1 MSISS
6 MTGFARV
13 NGHAAEATW
22 VWEAKSVNSK
32 TFDVRLRLPAGL
44 EHLEAPVRQALSKS
58 FKRGSLQV
66 NLTLQSQTEKEQIS
80 INQEV
85 LQQYLAVAKGLQD
98 ELGAAPFQIEG
109 LLALRGVVEAKAAA
123 RSEEQQV
130 TLDLALMASLGS
142 VVAGLSEARK
152 AEGKSLAA
160 VLTAQLEHIERLYA
174 AAVSN
179 PSRQPEAIKLRIKA
193 QVAQLIDIAKLDETR
208 LAQEAALLMT
218 RADIQEELDRLAAHI
233 GAAHALLKSS
243 EPIGRKFDFL
253 AQEFNREANTLC
265 SKASDSSLT
274 AIGLDLKTVIDQ
286 MREQVQN
293 IE

>member
-1 MSISS
+1 

-13 NGHAAEATW
+13 HGHEEDSSW

-32 TFDVRLRLPAGL
+32 TFDLRLRLPIGFEQL
-44 EHLEAPVRQALSKS
+44 EVLVRQALAKV
-58 FKRGSLQV
+58 FKRGSVQINLSLQG
-66 NLTLQSQTEKEQIS
+66 QIEKEQIN
-80 INQEV
+80 INQDV
-85 LQQYLAVAKGLQD
+85 LHQYLAVAKGLQD

-109 LLALRGVVEAKAAA
+109 LLALRGVVEAKVAA
-123 RSEEQQV
+123 RSDTQQAA
-130 TLDLALMASLGS
+130 LDGALMASFNELVLG
-142 VVAGLSEARK
+142 LLQARK
-152 AEGKSLAA
+152 AEGKSLAG
-160 VLTAQLEHIERLYA
+160 VITAQLEQIERLYV
-174 AAVSN
+174 AAVAN
-179 PSRQPEAIKLRIKA
+179 PSRQPEAMKA
-193 QVAQLIDIAKLDETR
+193 RLKTQVAQLIDIAKLDEIR

-233 GAAHALLKSS
+233 STAKVLLKSN

-265 SKASDSSLT
+265 SKANDSSLT

>member
-13 NGHAAEATW
+13 HGHEEDSSW

-32 TFDVRLRLPAGL
+32 TFDLRLRLPIGFEQL
-44 EHLEAPVRQALSKS
+44 EVLVRQALAKV
-58 FKRGSLQV
+58 FKRGSVQINLSLQG
-66 NLTLQSQTEKEQIS
+66 QIEKEQIN
-80 INQEV
+80 INQDV
-85 LQQYLAVAKGLQD
+85 LHQYLAVAKGLQD

-109 LLALRGVVEAKAAA
+109 LLALRGVVEAKVAA
-123 RSEEQQV
+123 RSDTQQAA
-130 TLDLALMASLGS
+130 LDGALMASFNELVLG
-142 VVAGLSEARK
+142 LLQARK
-152 AEGKSLAA
+152 AEGKSLAG
-160 VLTAQLEHIERLYA
+160 VITAQLEQIERLYV
-174 AAVSN
+174 AAVAN
-179 PSRQPEAIKLRIKA
+179 PSRQPEAIKARLKT
-193 QVAQLIDIAKLDETR
+193 QVAQLIDIAKLDEIR

-233 GAAHALLKSS
+233 STAKVLLKSN

-265 SKASDSSLT
+265 SKANDSSLT

>member
-1 MSISS
+1 MSVSS
-6 MTGFARV
+6 MTGFARAS
-13 NGHAAEATW
+13 GHGAEVSW

-32 TFDVRLRLPAGL
+32 TFDVRLRLPTGL
-44 EHLEAPVRQALSKS
+44 EHLDAPVRQSLAKA

-66 NLTLQSQTEKEQIS
+66 NLSLQGAAEKEQIS

-85 LQQYLAVAKGLQD
+85 LGQYVAMAKGLQD

-109 LLALRGVVEAKAAA
+109 LLALRGVVEAKATP
-123 RSEEQQV
+123 RSEDQQV
-130 TLDLALMASLGS
+130 TLDTALLASFEAA
-142 VVAGLSEARK
+142 VTGLNDARK
-152 AEGKSLAA
+152 AEGKSLGV
-160 VLTAQLEHIERLYA
+160 VLTKQLEQIERLHA
-174 AAVSN
+174 AAVAN
-179 PSRQPEAIKLRIKA
+179 PSRQPEAIRARLKA

-218 RADIQEELDRLAAHI
+218 RADIQEELDRLAVHI
-233 GAAHALLKSS
+233 AAARSLLNAP
-243 EPIGRKFDFL
+243 EPVGRKFDFL

-265 SKASDSSLT
+265 SKANDSSLT
-274 AIGLDLKTVIDQ
+274 SIGLDLKTVIDQ

>member
-13 NGHAAEATW
+13 NGHVADATW

-32 TFDVRLRLPAGL
+32 TFDVRLRLPTGL
-44 EHLEAPVRQALSKS
+44 EHLEAPVRQALAKS

-66 NLTLQSQTEKEQIS
+66 NLTLQGQTEKEQIS

-123 RSEEQQV
+123 RSEEQQAA
-130 TLDLALMASLGS
+130 LDVALMASLDI
-142 VVAGLSEARK
+142 VITGLSEARK
-152 AEGKSLAA
+152 AEGKSLAV
-160 VLTAQLEHIERLYA
+160 VLTAQLVHIERLYA

-179 PSRQPEAIKLRIKA
+179 PSRQPEAIKLRLKA

-208 LAQEAALLMT
+208 LTQEAALLMT

-233 GAAHALLKSS
+233 SAAQALLKSS

-274 AIGLDLKTVIDQ
+274 AVGLDLKTVIDQ

>member
-13 NGHAAEATW
+13 HGHEEDSSW

-32 TFDVRLRLPAGL
+32 TFDLRLRLPIGFEQL
-44 EHLEAPVRQALSKS
+44 EVLVRQALAKV
-58 FKRGSLQV
+58 FKRGSVQINLSLQG
-66 NLTLQSQTEKEQIS
+66 QIEKEQIN
-80 INQEV
+80 INQDV
-85 LQQYLAVAKGLQD
+85 LHQYLAVAKGLQD

-109 LLALRGVVEAKAAA
+109 LLALRGVVEAKVAA
-123 RSEEQQV
+123 RSDTQQAA
-130 TLDLALMASLGS
+130 LDGALMASFNELVLG
-142 VVAGLSEARK
+142 LLQARK
-152 AEGKSLAA
+152 AEGKSLAG
-160 VLTAQLEHIERLYA
+160 VITAQLEQIERLYV
-174 AAVSN
+174 AAVAN
-179 PSRQPEAIKLRIKA
+179 PSRQPEAMKA
-193 QVAQLIDIAKLDETR
+193 RLKTQVAQLIDIAKLDEIR

-233 GAAHALLKSS
+233 STAKVLLKSN

-265 SKASDSSLT
+265 SKANDSSLT

>member
-13 NGHAAEATW
+13 NGHAADATW

-32 TFDVRLRLPAGL
+32 TFDVRLRLPVGL
-44 EHLEAPVRQALSKS
+44 EHLETPVRQVLSRS

-66 NLTLQSQTEKEQIS
+66 NLTLQGQTEKELIS

-123 RSEEQQV
+123 RSEVQQA
-130 TLDLALMASLGS
+130 TLDVALMASLNS
-142 VVAGLSEARK
+142 VIKGLSEARK
-152 AEGKSLAA
+152 AEGKSLAV
-160 VLTAQLEHIERLYA
+160 VLTAQLEQIERLYA

-179 PSRQPEAIKLRIKA
+179 PSRQPEAIKLRLKA
-193 QVAQLIDIAKLDETR
+193 QVAQLIDLAKLDETR
-208 LAQEAALLMT
+208 LTQEAALLMT

-233 GAAHALLKSS
+233 SAAQTLLKSS

-274 AIGLDLKTVIDQ
+274 AVGLDLKTVIDQ

>member
-13 NGHAAEATW
+13 NGHAEDASF

-32 TFDVRLRLPAGL
+32 TFDVRLRLPTGL
-44 EHLEAPVRQALSKS
+44 EHLDAPVRQALAKS

-66 NLTLQSQTEKEQIS
+66 NLALQGQTEKEQIS
-80 INQEV
+80 INQDV
-85 LQQYLAVAKGLQD
+85 LHQYLAVAKGLQD

-109 LLALRGVVEAKAAA
+109 LLALRGVVEAKVAA
-123 RSEEQQV
+123 RSEEQQAA
-130 TLDLALMASLGS
+130 LDVALMTSFND
-142 VVAGLSEARK
+142 VVSGLTEARK
-152 AEGKSLAA
+152 AEGKSLAV
-160 VLTAQLEHIERLYA
+160 VLTAQLDQIERLYA

-179 PSRQPEAIKLRIKA
+179 PSRQPEAIKVRLKA

-218 RADIQEELDRLAAHI
+218 RADIQEELDRLAVHI
-233 GAAHALLKSS
+233 GAARGLLKAS

-265 SKASDSSLT
+265 SKANDSSLT

>member
-1 MSISS
+1 
-6 MTGFARV
+6 MTGFARAS
-13 NGHAAEATW
+13 GHGADVSW

-32 TFDVRLRLPAGL
+32 TFDVRLRLPTGL
-44 EHLEAPVRQALSKS
+44 EHLDAPVRQSLAKA

-66 NLTLQSQTEKEQIS
+66 NLSLQGAAEKEQIS

-85 LQQYLAVAKGLQD
+85 LGQYVAMAKGLQD

-109 LLALRGVVEAKAAA
+109 LLALRGVVEAKATP
-123 RSEEQQV
+123 RSEDQQV
-130 TLDLALMASLGS
+130 TLDTALLASFEAA
-142 VVAGLSEARK
+142 VTGLNDARK
-152 AEGKSLAA
+152 AEGKSLGV
-160 VLTAQLEHIERLYA
+160 VLTKQLEQIERLHA
-174 AAVSN
+174 AAVAN
-179 PSRQPEAIKLRIKA
+179 PSRQPEAIRARLKA

-218 RADIQEELDRLAAHI
+218 RADIQEELDRLAVHI
-233 GAAHALLKSS
+233 AAARSLLNAP
-243 EPIGRKFDFL
+243 EPVGRKFDFL

-265 SKASDSSLT
+265 SKANDSSLT
-274 AIGLDLKTVIDQ
+274 SIGLDLKTVIDQ

>member
-1 MSISS
+1 MSVSS
-6 MTGFARV
+6 MTGFARAS
-13 NGHAAEATW
+13 GHGADVSW

-32 TFDVRLRLPAGL
+32 TFDVRLRLPTGL
-44 EHLEAPVRQALSKS
+44 EHLDAPVRQFLAKA

-66 NLTLQSQTEKEQIS
+66 NLSLQGAAEKEQIS

-85 LQQYLAVAKGLQD
+85 LGQYVAMAKGLQD

-109 LLALRGVVEAKAAA
+109 LLALRGVVEAKATP
-123 RSEEQQV
+123 RSEDQQV
-130 TLDLALMASLGS
+130 TLDTALLASFEAA
-142 VVAGLSEARK
+142 VTGLNDARK
-152 AEGKSLAA
+152 AEGKSLGV
-160 VLTAQLEHIERLYA
+160 VLTKQLEQIERLHA
-174 AAVSN
+174 AAVAN
-179 PSRQPEAIKLRIKA
+179 PSRQPEAIRARLKA

-218 RADIQEELDRLAAHI
+218 RADIQEELDRLAVHI
-233 GAAHALLKSS
+233 AAARSLLNAP
-243 EPIGRKFDFL
+243 EPVGRKFDFL

-265 SKASDSSLT
+265 SKANDSSLT
-274 AIGLDLKTVIDQ
+274 SIGLDLKTVIDQ

>member
-1 MSISS
+1 MSLSS

-13 NGHAAEATW
+13 NGQAVDATW

-32 TFDVRLRLPAGL
+32 TFDVRLRLPTGF
-44 EHLEAPVRQALSKS
+44 EHLDAPVRQALSKA

-66 NLTLQSQTEKEQIS
+66 NLSLQGQTEKEQIS
-80 INQEV
+80 INQDV
-85 LQQYLAVAKGLQD
+85 LHQYLAVAKSLQD

-123 RSEEQQV
+123 RTDEQQ
-130 TLDLALMASLGS
+130 TALDGALLVSFND
-142 VVAGLSEARK
+142 VVLGLSDARK
-152 AEGKSLAA
+152 AEGKSLAV
-160 VLTAQLEHIERLYA
+160 VLTAQLAQIEKLYA

-179 PSRQPEAIKLRIKA
+179 PSRQPDAIKARLKT
-193 QVAQLIDIAKLDETR
+193 QVAQLIDLAKLDETR

-218 RADIQEELDRLAAHI
+218 RADIQEELDRLASHI
-233 GAAHALLKSS
+233 AAAKSLLKAA

-265 SKASDSSLT
+265 SKANDGSLT